1 MSTVTLSP
9 IVAELEATDI
19 STLDEQAV
27 RAAMQHVARLSN
39 WTAAV
44 RSALVRRLDDLADL
58 ATGAPSPPNGAGDP
72 GGQRAGEQGAG
83 QAGQAGDPAPA
94 VGGPPPK
101 PAELELADSAR
112 ISEREAARQ
121 ATLARLLAHFPL
133 FAAALQA
140 STVAESHVQ
149 VLGRCWHQM
158 SLADRDRL
166 KALDATL
173 VRLAA
178 AHGPERFRR
187 LLVAEVNRLRAD
199 DGVDR
204 LVKQRRATGLT
215 HWVDDSGMVNLR
227 AMYDPERGQRL
238 LAKLRSAR
246 TAMVDAGREPP
257 DCPDGDTR
265 WEHLDAIA
273 LYELVCAGGAMAD
286 VAEGGPRSM
295 FTVPDAEV
303 VVLIDEATLRSGVHA
318 ATQMDTGS
326 VDLPVETVRQMA
338 CDAGIIP
345 VVLGGDGQ
353 VLDVGR
359 VRRLATHAQRVALR
373 AMYATCAVPEC
384 DVPYDRCQPHHLH
397 VWGAGGST
405 DLDSLAP
412 LCSRHHPAVHTGGW
426 TIVIDPADRR
436 ITVTRPD
443 GTVLTGYPDRWR
455 TKTQRSNAFDTADG
469 TAQPRAGVGAGA
481 GSGAAA
487 TGAGRGAAGA
497 GAAGARA
504 AGTGAGAAAGAGTGI
519 GTEAG
524 APGAGAGTGAG

>member
-1 MSTVTLSP
+1 MSPVTLSP

-27 RAAMQHVARLSN
+27 RVAMQHVARLSN
-39 WTAAV
+39 WMAAV

-58 ATGAPSPPNGAGDP
+58 AKGAPSPPNGAGDP
-72 GGQRAGEQGAG
+72 GGQRAGGQRAG
-83 QAGQAGDPAPA
+83 GQEAGKAGDPAPA

-166 KALDATL
+166 KGLDATL

-227 AMYDPERGQRL
+227 AMYDPERGQQL

-265 WEHLDAIA
+265 WEHLDAVA

-345 VVLGGDGQ
+345 VVLGGEGQ

-373 AMYATCAVPEC
+373 AMYATCAVPDC
-384 DVPYDRCQPHHLH
+384 DVPFDRCQPHHLH
-397 VWGAGGST
+397 GWGDGGST
-405 DLDSLAP
+405 NLDSLAP
-412 LCSRHHPAVHTGGW
+412 LCRAHHTVVHMGGW
-426 TIVIDPADRR
+426 SIDVDPVDRR
-436 ITVTRPD
+436 ITLTRQD

-455 TKTQRSNAFDTADG
+455 TTVARSNAFDTASPGSAPTTARAG
-469 TAQPRAGVGAGA
+469 TAGTGESALTGP
-481 GSGAAA
+481 A
-487 TGAGRGAAGA
+487 TG
-497 GAAGARA
+497 A
-504 AGTGAGAAAGAGTGI
+504 AGTGPATGAAGTGPAAGAAHPPAA
-519 GTEAG
+519 
-524 APGAGAGTGAG
+524 